1 MKSLLISDI
10 HGSSLYLK
18 KVLDEVKDFDNL
30 IILGDVLYH
39 GPRNDLPLG
48 YNPKE
53 VVKILNSL
61 KEKIICV
68 KGNCEAYV
76 DEMVLDF
83 PIVESAY
90 FNNGYLNLFLTH
102 GHLINPENPISSIP
116 LLNCLIISLNIVVLP
131 FPGGETNNVLYIVLL
146 SLFTISLMILSAHP
160 FTSLAILKFK
170 LDIFFK
176 FTISPFSTI
185 PVPTIP
191 TLCPPF
197 IVIKPS
203 FI

>member
-102 GHLINPENPISSIP
+102 GHLINPENPIK
-116 LLNCLIISLNIVVLP
+116 LLLGTICLYGHTHIHKISEVNGNTYLNPGSISLAKGDKINSYGIII
-131 FPGGETNNVLYIVLL
+131 NNQ
-146 SLFTISLMILSAHP
+146 ISIYTYEHKELMR
-160 FTSLAILKFK
+160 
-170 LDIFFK
+170 
-176 FTISPFSTI
+176 
-185 PVPTIP
+185 
-191 TLCPPF
+191 F
-197 IVIKPS
+197 IQKIEK
-203 FI
+203 